1 MRRLSFLVGRLFV
14 VVCAVISLTACSSSG
29 RTPRTA
35 QTVVRVEEKD
45 FRIVVRP
52 KRVPAGDVELVL
64 RNEGPVTHELIVVR
78 GPRSHLPLRTDG
90 LTIDEDV
97 LDDSGVVEGAGPGS
111 VRRLRLNLS
120 PGRYQL
126 FCNMAGHFLAGMHA
140 ELVVG

>member
-1 MRRLSFLVGRLFV
+1 
-14 VVCAVISLTACSSSG
+14 
-29 RTPRTA
+29 
-35 QTVVRVEEKD
+35 
-45 FRIVVRP
+45 
-52 KRVPAGDVELVL
+52 
-64 RNEGPVTHELIVVR
+64 LIVVR
-78 GPRSHLPLRTDG
+78 GSRSRLPLRTDG

-97 LDDSGVVEGAGPGS
+97 LPDSGVVEGAGPGS

>member
-1 MRRLSFLVGRLFV
+1 M
-14 VVCAVISLTACSSSG
+14 VVCAVISLAACSSSG
-29 RTPRTA
+29 RTPRVA
-35 QTVVRVEEKD
+35 KTVVRVDEKD

-52 KRVPAGDVELVL
+52 KRVPAGDVQLVL
-64 RNEGPVTHELIVVR
+64 RNKGPVTHELIVVR
-78 GPRSHLPLRTDG
+78 GPKSPLPLRTDG

-97 LDDSGVVEGAGPGS
+97 LPETGAIEGVGPGS